1 MLIILRRND
10 IVIYEGYSWSDMCN
24 TIQMGDTV
32 TYGDVSATFI
42 GTIDIDI
49 DDDIDDASTN
59 ASDDNILLEDD
70 AESQ

>member
-24 TIQMGDTV
+24 TFQIGDTV
-32 TYGDVSATFI
+32 TYGDVSAIFI
-42 GTIDIDI
+42 GTIDI

-59 ASDDNILLEDD
+59 ASDDNRLLDD
-70 AESQ
+70 DVESL